1 MTVIRENLVLDLYY
15 ASETT
20 SGGKV
25 AKLTAIL
32 RDSTNGTEV
41 LTTTLIRTGTEEDG
55 VYTVG
60 FQSISD
66 ASEPMLL
73 KLETYFRGVDKEMF
87 EKMMVKADELYT
99 SYLNPS
105 NTWLGQFGLRIV
117 SNEPVENYIPESVFA

>member
-20 SGGKV
+20 SGGKT

-60 FQSISD
+60 FQSISN

-99 SYLNPS
+99 SYLNPN
-105 NTWLGQFGLRIV
+105 NTWLGQYGLRIV

>member
-60 FQSISD
+60 FQSISN

-73 KLETYFRGVDKEMF
+73 KLETYFRGVNKEMA
-87 EKMMVKADELYT
+87 KADELYT
-99 SYLNPS
+99 SHLNPS
-105 NTWLGQFGLRIV
+105 NTWLGQYGLRIV
-117 SNEPVENYIPESVFA
+117 SNEPVETYIPESVFA

>member
-41 LTTTLIRTGTEEDG
+41 LTTTLIRTGTEEDW

-99 SYLNPS
+99 SY
-105 NTWLGQFGLRIV
+105 
-117 SNEPVENYIPESVFA
+117 